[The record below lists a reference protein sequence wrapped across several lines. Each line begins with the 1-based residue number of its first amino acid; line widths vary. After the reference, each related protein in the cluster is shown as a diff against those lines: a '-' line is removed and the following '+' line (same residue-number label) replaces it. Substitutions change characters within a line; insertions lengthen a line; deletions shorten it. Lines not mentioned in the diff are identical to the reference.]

1 MGSAA
6 SLRAGTLLAVLL
18 LVFPLSVSEGYQ
30 VGWSRREDCQD
41 SRQLSLWDTGGNAL
55 LARTSFR
62 WAKAWEHR
70 DMPVAGSSVGGS
82 GGPGPLTGA
91 VLLGVR
97 DPEGEQGEKGVGLME
112 DEEPGPCCCGGREGG
127 RRRWGLNT
135 CDSAAPS
142 PFSSFQPTTRIC
154 LKLSPALSLLFS
166 FLLSDL
172 FDWENKSLAYCSRP
186 GPKRN

>member
-70 DMPVAGSSVGGS
+70 DMPAAGSSVGGC

-97 DPEGEQGEKGVGLME
+97 DPEGEQGEKGAGPFIVMRGLPSSCDAWAPECVSSIVAARQCSRGGAQAWLLCSMW
-112 DEEPGPCCCGGREGG
+112 DLPGPGFLTTG
-127 RRRWGLNT
+127 
-135 CDSAAPS
+135 P
-142 PFSSFQPTTRIC
+142 PQSSSGF
-154 LKLSPALSLLFS
+154 
-166 FLLSDL
+166 
-172 FDWENKSLAYCSRP
+172 
-186 GPKRN
+186 

>member
-70 DMPVAGSSVGGS
+70 DMPAAGSSVGGS

-97 DPEGEQGEKGVGLME
+97 DPEGEQGEKGVGL
-112 DEEPGPCCCGGREGG
+112 PTCFISCGVYSMVRMIITRS
-127 RRRWGLNT
+127 RR
-135 CDSAAPS
+135 
-142 PFSSFQPTTRIC
+142 
-154 LKLSPALSLLFS
+154 
-166 FLLSDL
+166 
-172 FDWENKSLAYCSRP
+172 SRGMP
-186 GPKRN
+186 